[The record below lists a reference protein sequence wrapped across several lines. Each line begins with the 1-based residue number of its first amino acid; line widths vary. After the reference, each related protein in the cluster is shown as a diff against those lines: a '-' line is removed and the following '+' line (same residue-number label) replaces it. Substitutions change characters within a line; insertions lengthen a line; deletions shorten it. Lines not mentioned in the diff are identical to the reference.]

1 MEKEIKK
8 INCPE
13 CNSEKIIEE
22 GTVKNNGQ
30 LNSDDYFSWVED
42 PYYKCRECRTKFD
55 IVL

>member
-8 INCPE
+8 TNCPK

-30 LNSDDYFSWVED
+30 LNSDDYFSWIED
-42 PYYKCRECRTKFD
+42 PYYKCRKCGTKFD
-55 IVL
+55 IV